1 MSVTD
6 PIIDPVGPV
15 LQTGEVA
22 RAVADAAV
30 IDNAG
35 RRVDVRDRGSYVRI
49 EVEGGECV
57 LRRATIAE
65 ELGRPFKMSELE
77 LIMPSFVGRIDTS
90 SDVYR
95 FYHGH
100 QQAANTD
107 QKGALA

>member
-1 MSVTD
+1 MTVTD

-15 LQTGEVA
+15 LQTGDVA

-35 RRVDVRDRGSYVRI
+35 RRVDIRDRGSYVRV
-49 EVEGGECV
+49 EVEGGECI

-65 ELGRPFKMSELE
+65 ELGRPFRMSELE

-90 SDVYR
+90 SDVFR
-95 FYHGH
+95 FYLGAP
-100 QQAANTD
+100 AA
-107 QKGALA
+107 GATAVQEART